1 MFEIPLTQLAVL
13 RKPVFTY
20 SPCGVLTKTKKE
32 LKNKAI
38 VDWRYIYRNAL
49 RKSCFQYDIAY
60 WSFQD

>member
-38 VDWRYIYRNAL
+38 VD
-49 RKSCFQYDIAY
+49 
-60 WSFQD
+60 